1 MTSHSKAPKVGDLV
15 SWVEDVGIVEETRDS
30 DLKIRWLVP
39 IKNGFDDIKICW
51 VARRSVEILSRA
63 QINLKTS

>member
-15 SWVEDVGIVEETRDS
+15 SWVEDVGIVEETRGTDIKV
-30 DLKIRWLVP
+30 LWQVP

-51 VARRSVEILSRA
+51 VACRSVEILSRA
-63 QINLKTS
+63 

>member
-1 MTSHSKAPKVGDLV
+1 MSRSKAPRLGDLV
-15 SWVEDVGIVEETRDS
+15 SWVEDVGIVEETRGTDV
-30 DLKIRWLVP
+30 KIRWLTP

-63 QINLKTS
+63 